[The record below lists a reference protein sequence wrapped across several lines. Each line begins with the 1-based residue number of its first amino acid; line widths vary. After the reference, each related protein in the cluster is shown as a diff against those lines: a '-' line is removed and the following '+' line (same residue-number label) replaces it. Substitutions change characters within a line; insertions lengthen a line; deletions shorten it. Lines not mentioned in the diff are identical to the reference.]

1 MGVGSVSHL
10 FYVSLSGK
18 SWLRRTPTQGG
29 AELTLG

>member
-10 FYVSLSGK
+10 VYVSLSGK
-18 SWLRRTPTQGG
+18 SFMIRTATQGG